1 MWTTGVIPGSENLR
15 TCERIVSWK
24 VVVGTEVVGAVEG
37 VWVPGGMQNNDDRR
51 TCEPV
56 SSSKW
61 GEACD
66 KMGATEVVGVV
77 EEVQTIREV

>member
-1 MWTTGVIPGSENLR
+1 M
-15 TCERIVSWK
+15 
-24 VVVGTEVVGAVEG
+24 GTEVVGAVEG